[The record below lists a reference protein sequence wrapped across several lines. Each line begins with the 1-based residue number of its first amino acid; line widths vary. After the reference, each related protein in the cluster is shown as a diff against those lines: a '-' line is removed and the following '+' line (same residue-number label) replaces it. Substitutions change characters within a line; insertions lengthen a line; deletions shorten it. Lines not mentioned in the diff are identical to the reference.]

1 MEGGLLYDRK
11 KNNRSLG
18 SNKIEQM
25 SINSEV
31 DIDRIVSIYKKNLD
45 FLNKQTFQKI
55 NMH

>member
-1 MEGGLLYDRK
+1 MTEK
-11 KNNRSLG
+11 KITESLG

-45 FLNKQTFQKI
+45 F
-55 NMH
+55 